1 MPWGLIFWL
10 GRNNTQRQKKPESTD
25 YMDYLPIFLDI
36 KGKRVIVDGG
46 ETVAARRVER
56 ALSAGAIVEV
66 YNDTLSAEFE
76 SLQTNPNLHH
86 FTRSL
91 TEADIAGASV
101 AYGASENETRDKLL
115 YYAAQRY
122 GVLANVADVSE
133 YCDFITPSVVDRSP
147 LVVAISSGGAAPVI
161 ARILRARIE
170 SLLPPAYGRLAAFVG
185 GFRDTVTN
193 SIKTNRERRRFW
205 ENTIEGPVG
214 DLFLAGDPAG
224 AERQLNAELA
234 SATAENQC
242 TRIGEVYL
250 VGAGPGDPDLLT
262 FRALRLMQRA
272 DVVLYDRLVGE
283 DILAL
288 MRRDAER
295 IYVGKLP
302 QQHTMQQEDISQLLV
317 DLALQGK
324 RVLRLKGGDPF
335 IFGRGGEEIEKL
347 AAHDIPFQVVP
358 GITAAAGCASYAG
371 IPLTHRDHAQSCMF
385 VTAHGKDG
393 DLGLDWEV
401 LIRPQQTVAVYMGL
415 STLKHLAPEIIN
427 RGVSPETPAAIIDNG
442 TRENQRVIVGTISTL
457 VDLAEAAEL
466 KGPAII
472 IIGSVVTLHEKLQW
486 FAKREESRFRMTL
499 TPQTSL

>member
-1 MPWGLIFWL
+1 
-10 GRNNTQRQKKPESTD
+10 
-25 YMDYLPIFLDI
+25 MDYLPIFLDI

-170 SLLPPAYGRLAAFVG
+170 SLLPPAYGRLAEFVG

-224 AERQLNAELA
+224 AEMAQDWPWSPLA
-234 SATAENQC
+234 
-242 TRIGEVYL
+242 
-250 VGAGPGDPDLLT
+250 
-262 FRALRLMQRA
+262 
-272 DVVLYDRLVGE
+272 
-283 DILAL
+283 
-288 MRRDAER
+288 
-295 IYVGKLP
+295 K
-302 QQHTMQQEDISQLLV
+302 
-317 DLALQGK
+317 
-324 RVLRLKGGDPF
+324 
-335 IFGRGGEEIEKL
+335 
-347 AAHDIPFQVVP
+347 
-358 GITAAAGCASYAG
+358 
-371 IPLTHRDHAQSCMF
+371 
-385 VTAHGKDG
+385 
-393 DLGLDWEV
+393 
-401 LIRPQQTVAVYMGL
+401 
-415 STLKHLAPEIIN
+415 
-427 RGVSPETPAAIIDNG
+427 
-442 TRENQRVIVGTISTL
+442 
-457 VDLAEAAEL
+457 
-466 KGPAII
+466 
-472 IIGSVVTLHEKLQW
+472 
-486 FAKREESRFRMTL
+486 
-499 TPQTSL
+499 